1 MRRVSQEKKENN
13 PCNFKYRSY
22 NINMKTKNK
31 QELIKQINAWE
42 RARKNVKV
50 GSKMYMNISSRI
62 HRLNLKLKGAK

>member
-1 MRRVSQEKKENN
+1 MLKAPINSCIYTYE
-13 PCNFKYRSY
+13 
-22 NINMKTKNK
+22 NMKTKNK

-62 HRLNLKLKGAK
+62 HRLNLKLKGVK

>member
-1 MRRVSQEKKENN
+1 
-13 PCNFKYRSY
+13 
-22 NINMKTKNK
+22 MKTKNK

-50 GSKMYMNISSRI
+50 GSKMYMNISARI

>member
-1 MRRVSQEKKENN
+1 MR
-13 PCNFKYRSY
+13 
-22 NINMKTKNK
+22 MKTKNK

-50 GSKMYMNISSRI
+50 GSRMYMNISSRI